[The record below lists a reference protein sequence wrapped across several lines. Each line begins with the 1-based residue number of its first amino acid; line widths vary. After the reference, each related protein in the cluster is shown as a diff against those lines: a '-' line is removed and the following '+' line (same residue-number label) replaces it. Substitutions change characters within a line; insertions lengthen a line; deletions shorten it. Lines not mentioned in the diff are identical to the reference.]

1 MNISSIGVTSIATTT
16 ATPAQAQPALEKPDE
31 VPGVT
36 LPLTEAQNDNKTPPP
51 PGLGQFV
58 DKTV

>member
-1 MNISSIGVTSIATTT
+1 MNIGSIGVATITPTT
-16 ATPAQAQPALEKPDE
+16 ATPAQAQPTLERPDDAA
-31 VPGVT
+31 GVT

-51 PGLGQFV
+51 PGLGQIV